1 MAISFFDKFCDQ
13 PIKVLH
19 YKKPKPM
26 AVANTVTQWKIQ
38 LKLPKLN
45 NPQLNSCTAFVT
57 NCKSKCNIKTCATF
71 GLFLFLFYHD
81 YKSFEE
87 IRMVD

>member
-26 AVANTVTQWKIQ
+26 AVAN
-38 LKLPKLN
+38 KLVWWYDDRFSGVSH
-45 NPQLNSCTAFVT
+45 Q
-57 NCKSKCNIKTCATF
+57 KSVFYSLEKT
-71 GLFLFLFYHD
+71 
-81 YKSFEE
+81 
-87 IRMVD
+87 